1 MQVTV
6 RIILIGISR
15 RRPTRLA
22 VELGGI
28 CITAAIDHLRRQ
40 TREKRLCPFSPVQQV
55 KLAFRLCSDQN
66 SFVGVVE
73 SLKSEPFQTPSTSLE
88 SGGILCHPMARSV
101 SALNRSDLLKQ
112 DMS

>member
-15 RRPTRLA
+15 LRPTRLA

-55 KLAFRLCSDQN
+55 KLAFRLCSEQN
-66 SFVGVVE
+66 SFDGVVE
-73 SLKSEPFQTPSTSLE
+73 SLNLGAISNPINF
-88 SGGILCHPMARSV
+88 A
-101 SALNRSDLLKQ
+101 
-112 DMS
+112 